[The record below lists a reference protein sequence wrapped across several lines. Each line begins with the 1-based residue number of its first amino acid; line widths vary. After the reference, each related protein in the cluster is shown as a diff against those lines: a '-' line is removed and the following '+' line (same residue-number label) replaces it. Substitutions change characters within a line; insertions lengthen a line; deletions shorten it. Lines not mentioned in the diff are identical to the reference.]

1 MQTITGARGDGI
13 SRDQAFAIGKPRVLK
28 RVSGKPCKKGALLLC
43 QQAWNIY
50 PIVFRRLF
58 CDKNAPQ
65 DDLVDNHVYVV
76 DGVRFDQNDEAV
88 VRLRNP
94 WQRNNSSLVNE
105 NILVDSSD
113 SFVELRMRNMM
124 GGRGLNILIWG

>member
-1 MQTITGARGDGI
+1 M
-13 SRDQAFAIGKPRVLK
+13 
-28 RVSGKPCKKGALLLC
+28 
-43 QQAWNIY
+43 
-50 PIVFRRLF
+50 
-58 CDKNAPQ
+58 
-65 DDLVDNHVYVV
+65 DNHVYVV

>member
-1 MQTITGARGDGI
+1 MPCYFVNRPGI
-13 SRDQAFAIGKPRVLK
+13 YIKL
-28 RVSGKPCKKGALLLC
+28 
-43 QQAWNIY
+43 
-50 PIVFRRLF
+50 VFRCLF

-88 VRLRNP
+88 FRLRNP

-105 NILVDSSD
+105 NIPVDSGD
-113 SFVELRMRNMM
+113 SFVE
-124 GGRGLNILIWG
+124 